1 MAGGM
6 PMNVL
11 LDSCALLALAT
22 GSLPK
27 AARAA
32 LEDSGEAFVNPVVV
46 WGIAIKVKTGK
57 LQLPKP
63 PLQWVEELAQRHS
76 LNLERRM
83 PEVSIFCAAADLPL
97 LHRDPFDRVLV
108 AAAVEL
114 GLVVLTSDRVIPT
127 YPGVRV
133 IW

>member
-1 MAGGM
+1 
-6 PMNVL
+6 MNVL

-27 AARAA
+27 AAREA
-32 LEDSGEAFVNPVVV
+32 LADSAEAFVNPVVV
-46 WGIAIKVKTGK
+46 WEIAIKVKTGK
-57 LQLPKP
+57 LQLPEP
-63 PLQWVEELAQRHS
+63 PLRWVEELARRHS
-76 LNLERRM
+76 LNLERVM
-83 PEVSIFCAAADLPL
+83 PEASVLCAAADLPL

-108 AAAVEL
+108 ATAMDR
-114 GLVVLTSDRVIPT
+114 GLALLTSDRVIPT

>member
-1 MAGGM
+1 M

-27 AARAA
+27 AAREA
-32 LEDSGEAFVNPVVV
+32 LADSSEAFVNPVVV
-46 WGIAIKVKTGK
+46 WEIAIKVKTGK
-57 LQLPKP
+57 LQLPEP
-63 PLQWVEELAQRHS
+63 PLRWVEELARRHS
-76 LNLERRM
+76 LNLERVM
-83 PEVSIFCAAADLPL
+83 PDASILCAAADLPL

-108 AAAVEL
+108 ATAMDR
-114 GLVVLTSDRVIPT
+114 GLVLLTSDRVIPT

>member
-1 MAGGM
+1 
-6 PMNVL
+6 MNVL

-27 AARAA
+27 AAREA
-32 LEDSGEAFVNPVVV
+32 LADSFEAFVNPVVV
-46 WGIAIKVKTGK
+46 WEIAIKVKTGK
-57 LQLPKP
+57 LQLPAP
-63 PLQWVEELAQRHS
+63 PLRWVEELAQRHS
-76 LNLERRM
+76 LNLERHM
-83 PEVSIFCAAADLPL
+83 PDASILCAAADLPL

-108 AAAVEL
+108 AAALER
-114 GLVVLTSDRVIPT
+114 GLVLLTSGRVIPT